1 MSVIYNRRPV
11 NIPIPSSNDAKHY
24 FFNHYNWK
32 GINQNRNFLAVD
44 QETFE
49 DSDNIYIDDENLLKS
64 RPPLKQL
71 NAPENKKIKDFEVLG
86 DIIICTYY
94 DGNSWFIGVIKSGTW
109 IMNYETISYY
119 PLRAFRSG
127 NYVYIFVS
135 NGVLKYDVDNNIINN
150 NSLYVPTTRIY
161 NINNFETYEEDNIF
175 SGFEKHRHL
184 IYSTIDSEDISQLI
198 SSDKNNKSGTYEY
211 YIDSKKFTNDI
222 HIDSDNKFLGYL
234 HQPLSYNYSDYYTDY
249 EVFNHKVINTIYHN
263 KFLYRFVMITQSRG
277 KLMRASISDMVFEDL
292 LFIDIVPND
301 KFRKIKIVED
311 DIVIITGWDIYFY
324 NTFTGELTSERKLN
338 VLDTIKI
345 DDISID
351 VCIIDVLKSNASSID
366 DYLRYL
372 GVCVST
378 SNTTDFIHLLELDY
392 ITDESVM
399 NNEYDIQVSSA
410 YFKTSDRVNSISVGI
425 QILCND
431 IRSDTV
437 FNDVIIITFDSHN
450 SISLDS
456 LSSHFGTYS
465 YDDIGDL
472 DGQKRYAYRYIKNS
486 NYIDFPRFGSLIPN
500 VVSINNETFSYVLV
514 GKVQT
519 GELYKDLVIH
529 HSGYQT
535 EEFTSVDVCEYYADR
550 YGLYESSI
558 NGLYLNRVKI
568 TELIGYMLPIFDD
581 YWSYAVPR
589 YNVLLSNYRINTQP
603 IDFIIEKESEYFYPE
618 VLNKNDKIFV
628 SKNNNLV
635 IGEFTVVDNVEMLYF
650 KKSYKN
656 VLDYDIKNFHKISE
670 EIMAIF
676 TEHGTWYSL
685 LSDNLHYYYKSKIVP
700 VLKGF
705 SDITTLPDSTTTLL
719 PSPNGIIALSYQN
732 FVNNSEQ
739 STVNITDNI
748 ITLYK
753 KFTGDVKIINW
764 KQYIFFYEY
773 GNNTILILDVRN
785 NSWWKW
791 TLPINMNSLFLFDN
805 NLYVLS
811 DGNFYKFYN
820 DSDSYLDF
828 VDGKECSINWYIE
841 SQKLHLNANN
851 HYKHIVNLTLAS
863 VQEDDLP
870 VHLNLNVNNYRKYVD
885 NGKAENFDYSID
897 VIRTYVKRLNYAK
910 VCEFQ
915 YRLSSDS
922 ESAINVPLALSN
934 ITIKY
939 KVGGQVR

>member
-1 MSVIYNRRPV
+1 MGVTYNRRPV
-11 NIPIPSSNDAKHY
+11 STPIPSSNDAKHY

-49 DSDNIYIDDENLLKS
+49 DSDNIYVDDENLLKS
-64 RPPLKQL
+64 RPPLRQL
-71 NAPENKKIKDFEVLG
+71 NAPENKEIKDFEVLG

-94 DGNSWFIGVIKSGTW
+94 DENSWFIGVIKSGTW

-135 NGVLKYDVDNNIINN
+135 NGVLKYDVDNNVINSN
-150 NSLYVPTTRIY
+150 CLYVPTTRIY

-198 SSDKNNKSGTYEY
+198 SSDKNNKNGTYEY

-222 HIDSDNKFLGYL
+222 HIDSNNKFLGYL
-234 HQPLSYNYSDYYTDY
+234 HQPFSYNYSDYYTDY
-249 EVFNHKVINTIYHN
+249 EVFGHKVINTVYHN
-263 KFLYRFVMITQSRG
+263 KFLYRFVMVTRSRG

-292 LFIDIVPND
+292 LFIDTFED
-301 KFRKIKIVED
+301 DEFRKIKILED
-311 DIVIITGWDIYFY
+311 DVVIITAWDIYFY
-324 NTFTGELTSERKLN
+324 NTLTGELTSEHKLN
-338 VLDTIKI
+338 VLDTIKV

-351 VCIIDVLKSNASSID
+351 VGIIDIPESDAPSM
-366 DYLRYL
+366 YEYL
-372 GVCVST
+372 GVRVST
-378 SNTTDFIHLLELDY
+378 PNATDFIHLLEIDY
-392 ITDESVM
+392 FTDEQTT
-399 NNEYDIQVSSA
+399 NNKYDIQVSSA
-410 YFKTSDRVNSISVGI
+410 YFKTPDRVNSISIGI
-425 QILCND
+425 QVLCKD
-431 IRSDTV
+431 IRTNAV
-437 FNDVIIITFDSHN
+437 FNDIIIITVDSRDGLSLN
-450 SISLDS
+450 SLK
-456 LSSHFGTYS
+456 SHFGTYS
-465 YDDIGDL
+465 YNEIGNPN
-472 DGQKRYAYRYIKNS
+472 GNKRHAYKYIKNTS
-486 NYIDFPRFGSLIPN
+486 YIDFPSYGSLVPN
-500 VVSINNETFSYVLV
+500 VVSINDETFSYVLV
-514 GKVQT
+514 GKMQT
-519 GELYKDLVIH
+519 EPFDGDLVVY
-529 HSGYQT
+529 STGYQT
-535 EEFTSVDVCEYYADR
+535 ESFVSADDCEYYTDK
-550 YGLYESSI
+550 YGLYKSDN
-558 NGLYLNRVKI
+558 NGLYLNDVKI
-568 TELIGYMLPIFDD
+568 TELIGNMLPIFDD
-581 YWSYAVPR
+581 YWSYAVPF

-603 IDFIIEKESEYFYPE
+603 IDFIIEKENEYFYPE
-618 VLNKNDKIFV
+618 VLNKNDKIFI

-670 EIMAIF
+670 EIIAIF
-676 TEHGTWYSL
+676 TEHGTWYAV
-685 LSDNLHYYYKSKIVP
+685 LSDNLYYYKSKIVP

-748 ITLYK
+748 TTFYK
-753 KFTGDVKIINW
+753 IFTGDVKIINW

-773 GNNTILILDVRN
+773 NNNTILILDVRN

-791 TLPINMNSLFLFDN
+791 TLPINVNSLFLFDN
-805 NLYVLS
+805 DLYVLS
-811 DGNFYKFYN
+811 NGNFYKFYN
-820 DSDSYLDF
+820 DSDSYFDF
-828 VDGKECSINWYIE
+828 VDGKDCSINWYIE

-870 VHLNLNVNNYRKYVD
+870 IHLNLNINNYRKYVD
-885 NGKAENFDYSID
+885 NGKAENFDYNID

>member
-1 MSVIYNRRPV
+1 MGVTYNRRPV
-11 NIPIPSSNDAKHY
+11 STPVPSSNDAKHY

-49 DSDNIYIDDENLLKS
+49 DSDNIYVDDENLLKS
-64 RPPLKQL
+64 RPPLRQL

-94 DGNSWFIGVIKSGTW
+94 DENSWFIGVIKSGTW
-109 IMNYETISYY
+109 IMSYEIISYY

-127 NYVYIFVS
+127 NYIYIFVS

-150 NSLYVPTTRIY
+150 NCLYVPITRIY

-198 SSDKNNKSGTYEY
+198 SSDKNDKSGTYEY

-222 HIDSDNKFLGYL
+222 YIDSNNKFLGYL

-249 EVFNHKVINTIYHN
+249 EVFGHKVINTVYHN
-263 KFLYRFVMITQSRG
+263 KFLYRFVMVTESRG

-292 LFIDIVPND
+292 LFIDTFQND
-301 KFRKIKIVED
+301 ELRKIKILED
-311 DIVIITGWDIYFY
+311 DVVIITTYDVYHY
-324 NTFTGELTSERKLN
+324 NTLTGELTSKHKLD
-338 VLDTIKI
+338 VIDTIEV
-345 DDISID
+345 DDFSID
-351 VCIIDVLKSNASSID
+351 VGILDVPKIDEAST
-366 DYLRYL
+366 YEYL
-372 GVCVST
+372 GIRVST
-378 SNTTDFIHLLELDY
+378 PNTTDYIHLLE
-392 ITDESVM
+392 IDELIP
-399 NNEYDIQVSSA
+399 NNEYDIQVSST
-410 YFKTSDRVNSISVGI
+410 YFKTPNRVSRNSISVGI
-425 QILCND
+425 QVMCKN
-431 IRSDTV
+431 IRTNTV
-437 FNDVIIITFDSHN
+437 FNDVVIIMVNLQDG
-450 SISLDS
+450 ISLTS
-456 LSSHFGTYS
+456 LSSRFGTYV
-465 YDDIGDL
+465 YDEERLIY
-472 DGQKRYAYRYIKNS
+472 KYVRKS
-486 NYIDFPRFGSLIPN
+486 NYIDFPGYGSLIPN
-500 VVSINNETFSYVLV
+500 VVSINDETFSYVLV
-514 GKVQT
+514 GKIQT
-519 GELYKDLVIH
+519 GQSYEDLVSYN
-529 HSGYQT
+529 SGYQT
-535 EEFTSVDVCEYYADR
+535 ENFTSVDNCEYYVDKH
-550 YGLYESSI
+550 GLYESGI
-558 NGLYLNRVKI
+558 NGLYLNHVKI
-568 TELIGYMLPIFDD
+568 TTLIGNMLPIFDD
-581 YWSYAVPR
+581 YWSYAVPF
-589 YNVLLSNYRINTQP
+589 YNVLLSNYRISTQS

-618 VLNKNDKIFV
+618 VLNKNDKIFI

-635 IGEFTVVDNVEMLYF
+635 IGEFTIVDNVEMLYF
-650 KKSYKN
+650 KKSYKH

-670 EIMAIF
+670 EIIAIF
-676 TEHGTWYSL
+676 TEHGTWYSV

-748 ITLYK
+748 TTFYK
-753 KFTGDVKIINW
+753 IFTGDVKIINW

-773 GNNTILILDVRN
+773 NNNTILILDVRN

-791 TLPINMNSLFLFDN
+791 TLPINIDSLFLFDN
-805 NLYVLS
+805 ELYVLS
-811 DGNFYKFYN
+811 NGNFYKFYN
-820 DSDSYLDF
+820 DSNLYFDF
-828 VDGKECSINWYIE
+828 IDDKECTIDWYVE

-870 VHLNLNVNNYRKYVD
+870 IHLNLNVNNYRKHVD
-885 NGKAENFDYSID
+885 NGKAENFDYNID

-939 KVGGQVR
+939 KIGGQVR